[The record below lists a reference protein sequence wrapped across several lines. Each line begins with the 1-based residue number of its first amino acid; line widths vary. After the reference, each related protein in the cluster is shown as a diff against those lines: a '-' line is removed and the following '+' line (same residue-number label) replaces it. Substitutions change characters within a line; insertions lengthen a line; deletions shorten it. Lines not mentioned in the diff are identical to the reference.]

1 MMNKWEVVLINEQ
14 TERQNPVFR
23 KVVDLPCTLSEGR
36 EDRYF
41 VGGSLSKHPSYWNT
55 AAP

>member
-1 MMNKWEVVLINEQ
+1 MNKWEVAIINEQ

-23 KVVDLPCTLSEGR
+23 KVVDLPCTLSKGR
-36 EDRYF
+36 ENRYC
-41 VGGSLSKHPSYWNT
+41 VDCSLVRHPSYWKA